1 MYLNKDAILNSLT
14 KEDVIKVVT
23 SLGSATPKTD
33 SQGNLIFQTVCHGST
48 SWKLYYYHEPDIEKD
63 FKGQAFKCYTQCGDC
78 FNIVELVIRANRVK
92 GKTVTWYK
100 ALYYIAQ
107 LTGKIYTSSTE
118 EIEEQQRCITDFE
131 WINRLK
137 AVKKKKRDVPTNKAI
152 DEHILEMFYYA
163 PHEDWLNEHISR
175 EALSRFEIGYY
186 GLTNQITIP
195 HRDKDE
201 RLIGIRGRFLDEED
215 VKRFGK
221 YVPIR
226 MLDDTFLSHKLGTNL
241 YGLNVVQNKIKSCK
255 KVMIVEAEK
264 SCMQAYSYFGEDSF
278 VVAVCGSAISS
289 THIKIILQYLEV
301 EEVIIGFDRQY
312 HEADSFEATI
322 WWNKILKEV
331 APLVPYVKVYVLAD
345 REHRLEY
352 KDSPTDKGKEIL
364 LQLMKEKIEITMDD
378 IKQLD
383 NKGKNMEEE

>member
-1 MYLNKDAILNSLT
+1 MMYLNKDAILNSLS
-14 KEDVIKVVT
+14 KEDVIKIVT
-23 SLGSATPKTD
+23 SLGSAAPKTD
-33 SQGNLIFQTVCHGST
+33 SQGHLIFQTVCHGST
-48 SWKLYYYHEPDIEKD
+48 SWKLYYYHEPDVEKD
-63 FKGQAFKCYTQCGDC
+63 FKGQTFKCYTQCGDC
-78 FNIVELVIRANRVK
+78 FNIVELVIRANRTK

-118 EIEEQQRCITDFE
+118 EIEEQQKCITDFE

-137 AVKKKKRDVPTNKAI
+137 AVQKKQKDIPACKEI

-163 PHEDWLNEHISR
+163 PHEDWLKENISR

-195 HRDKDE
+195 HRDKDD
-201 RLIGIRGRFLDEED
+201 RLIGIRGRFLDKED
-215 VKRFGK
+215 IERFGK

-226 MLDDTFLSHKLGTNL
+226 MLDESFLSHKLSNNL
-241 YGLNVVQNKIKSCK
+241 YGLNVVQDKIKRCK
-255 KVMIVEAEK
+255 KIMIVEAEK

-289 THIKIILQYLEV
+289 THVKLILQYLDV
-301 EEVIIGFDRQY
+301 KEVIIGFDRQY

-331 APLVPYVKVYVLAD
+331 APFVPYVKVYVLAD
-345 REHRLEY
+345 KQHRLDY
-352 KDSPTDKGKEIL
+352 KDSPTDKGKEVL
-364 LQLMKEKIEITMDD
+364 LQLMQEKIEVTMED
-378 IKQLD
+378 IKQL
-383 NKGKNMEEE
+383 KQKLEE